1 MTPFERLDAATRT
14 RWVAGLLLAILFLYR
29 LIFGLCCEFWAE
41 DERQIYI
48 IGLKFFTT
56 GRWPYFGPDLVLK
69 NHERVYQIPGALQG
83 LLVGLPFYVL
93 RLPEAPFLLLNLL
106 SFAALGLLAWYGCR
120 RVPSLP
126 PWFVFGLALTLPW
139 TLHYSTRVINPS
151 YVLAGSIV
159 FFIGAFEA
167 LVFTDDPILPRRLA
181 DASMGFGLLW
191 VMQLHMSW
199 VVLVPFFLFSLY
211 GQVRSGQGG
220 SAFLFQF
227 LGALPVLSLLLPTYL
242 RYGFTTGN
250 DLHGF
255 LSRFNWINVANFPV
269 LLARYLSLASFELPR
284 FLGDHT
290 HQRIDYLLQSPWL
303 LLPGL
308 FLWLAGYVQPLLML
322 VLGFLPS
329 HPRSDW
335 NALRILAL
343 GTLAVLFGCFLFTPY
358 TPAPFRI
365 YSVFPVI
372 MLYSLYCWDGLAS
385 RRAWRWVGLCF
396 IVSAVFFQ
404 VGYLWKEM
412 NNPRSVYAQ
421 KHDLMTEAI
430 QRGDYRILSERRP
443 GSLY

>member
-1 MTPFERLDAATRT
+1 MDGRISSGRLK
-14 RWVAGLLLAILFLYR
+14 VGGFLLLAFLFR
-29 LIFGLCCEFWAE
+29 LLFGLYTPSVTADE
-41 DERQIYI
+41 DYLQTYL
-48 IGLKFFTT
+48 IGLKAYTT
-56 GRWPYFGPDLVLK
+56 HTWPYFGPD
-69 NHERVYQIPGALQG
+69 VYGYDTSFVTQIPGALEG
-83 LLVGLPFYVL
+83 LLLEWSF
-93 RLPEAPFLLLNLL
+93 RLWPAAMSPFLFLNLL
-106 SFAALGLLAWYGCR
+106 TFTALTLLAWYACKR
-120 RVPSLP
+120 LP
-126 PWFVFGLALTLPW
+126 GLSPWFVFTWIYIAPW
-139 TLHYSTRVINPS
+139 NTHYSTQVINPS
-151 YVLAGSIV
+151 LACPGIVL
-159 FFIGAFEA
+159 FFLGFLETAPG
-167 LVFTDDPILPRRLA
+167 LRRGILDLRL
-181 DASMGFGLLW
+181 SNTFMGLGLFW